1 VNGTGD
7 NSYAGGV
14 KEDTICPGATTDSIP
29 PNKSDLL
36 SFHVNKEAGNA
47 SNSAG
52 YINLAWS
59 RVSEP
64 SGTTLMD
71 FEFNQNDLTNGACS
85 SGPNV
90 KRTAGDILIEYAI
103 DQGGSR
109 AAITARKWSGNA
121 TSGSWGPTESLTTP
135 SAKCPDGLTSNDG
148 GGTVDLGP
156 CAVGTINQSPIP
168 FNESD
173 GLITSG
179 QKDPF
184 TFGEAQVDLRYIFQ
198 ANKCSSLGAA
208 TLKSRSSDSFTSQL
222 KDFVA
227 PVGINITNC
236 GKVVIHKETVPD
248 ETDQNFDYTKNFGQ
262 DTTPATATQLNF
274 QLNDNDADGNPKVL
288 DTRTF
293 NNVLFGS
300 NYTVTENTLPAGW
313 KFDSLNCS
321 ASSASVPAGDR
332 LITDKTVTFKIDNAD
347 DVLDCTYTNSRLT
360 TTLGTA
366 QSYIPQDTATVGGE
380 PNSGFNG
387 TVDFRLYSDNNCGA
401 TSGSLLYEELNV
413 PLSGTTANST
423 ATTHNDGDPVDAN
436 ATPADT
442 IAGHTISGTGGTFSW
457 KVKYEGD
464 TASGTD
470 TAAHPDQES
479 CVEESTLTIDNDNTK
494 P

>member
-1 VNGTGD
+1 
-7 NSYAGGV
+7 
-14 KEDTICPGATTDSIP
+14 
-29 PNKSDLL
+29 
-36 SFHVNKEAGNA
+36 
-47 SNSAG
+47 
-52 YINLAWS
+52 
-59 RVSEP
+59 
-64 SGTTLMD
+64 
-71 FEFNQNDLTNGACS
+71 
-85 SGPNV
+85 
-90 KRTAGDILIEYAI
+90 
-103 DQGGSR
+103 
-109 AAITARKWSGNA
+109 
-121 TSGSWGPTESLTTP
+121 
-135 SAKCPDGLTSNDG
+135 
-148 GGTVDLGP
+148 
-156 CAVGTINQSPIP
+156 
-168 FNESD
+168 
-173 GLITSG
+173 
-179 QKDPF
+179 
-184 TFGEAQVDLRYIFQ
+184 
-198 ANKCSSLGAA
+198 
-208 TLKSRSSDSFTSQL
+208 
-222 KDFVA
+222 
-227 PVGINITNC
+227 
-236 GKVVIHKETVPD
+236 
-248 ETDQNFDYTKNFGQ
+248 
-262 DTTPATATQLNF
+262 
-274 QLNDNDADGNPKVL
+274 
-288 DTRTF
+288 
-293 NNVLFGS
+293 VLFGS